1 MVHILARITVRPE
14 AAKTAAGLLRKL
26 VAESRKESGCVTYEL
41 YQQADFPHIF
51 QTVEKWRDK
60 ASAEAHRKTPHVTAA
75 IAAAGPL
82 FAAVPEILTYNKL
95 D

>member
-14 AAKTAAGLLRKL
+14 VAKTAAGLLRKL
-26 VAESRKESGCVTYEL
+26 VIESRKEPGCVTYEL

-51 QTVEKWRDK
+51 QTVEKWKDK
-60 ASAEAHRKTPHVTAA
+60 SAADAHLKTPHVGAA